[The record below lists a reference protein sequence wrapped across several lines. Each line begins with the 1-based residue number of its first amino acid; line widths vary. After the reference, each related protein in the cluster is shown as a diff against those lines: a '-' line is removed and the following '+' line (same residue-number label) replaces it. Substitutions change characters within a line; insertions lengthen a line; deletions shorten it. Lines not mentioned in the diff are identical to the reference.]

1 MKPFFVIVNM
11 TPVKDRHLKEPEDV
25 GFGSEIVKCSLCR
38 NNVPLGKSAVGLVK
52 IDRVIPGEK
61 GVCGP

>member
-1 MKPFFVIVNM
+1 M

-61 GVCGP
+61 GFCGP